1 MAYENAFTTIRLVG
15 LMFFGSKKLPELA
28 RARALASSEGK
39 IDNLHLQ
46 RRQEVNSSHSLSRG
60 I

>member
-1 MAYENAFTTIRLVG
+1 MLLVG
-15 LMFFGSKKLPELA
+15 LVFFGSKTLPELV
-28 RARALASSEGK
+28 RARALSSREGK

-46 RRQEVNSSHSLSRG
+46 RRQEVNSSRSLSRG